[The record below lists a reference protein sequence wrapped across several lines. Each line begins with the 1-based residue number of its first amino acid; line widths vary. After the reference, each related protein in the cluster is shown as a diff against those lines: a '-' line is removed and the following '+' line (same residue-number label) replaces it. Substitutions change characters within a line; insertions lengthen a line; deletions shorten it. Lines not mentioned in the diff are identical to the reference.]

1 MGPSRRP
8 LFREQ
13 ALKQYKL
20 RQEKDIL
27 PRFISPAFFP
37 YVWFLFRKCHE
48 RSAHTRSE
56 EMKPTRG
63 QVPKYS
69 YWQNTVLCIQEWL
82 HHQVP
87 VLLQMSVVECGAAC
101 LAMIL
106 SYYGHKI
113 SISEICDHCNI
124 GRDGLSARDIAQ
136 AARNYGLRVRAI
148 SLQDDDL
155 RFVALPAIIHWEF
168 NHFIV
173 VEHWSSRW
181 IDVVDPAVG
190 RRRLTAEEFGA
201 GFTGVV
207 IMLEPGVQ
215 FVRRTTTSR
224 ITLWS
229 YIKLYVKQAPWRFL
243 QIIVASLLLQV
254 CALSFPLLTA
264 FVVDHII
271 PFGMRSLLPILG
283 LGMLILL
290 LAQLFIMLLRTAL
303 LVYLQNRIDI
313 AISSNFFEH
322 MLQLPTSFFQQR
334 SSGDILT
341 RVASNEVIR
350 DLVSS
355 QLVST
360 LLDGSLVVIYL
371 CILLQQSLVFGL
383 IVMFAGLLQI
393 TVLLVTNAPMR
404 RLASRELEAE
414 GTSQG
419 YVAEMLAGI
428 ETLKAAGAEQRA
440 FQRWS
445 NLFFNQLNISRRRS
459 YFSSAIAAFIAT
471 LSSLSPLVFLLI
483 GAEAVLNGS
492 MQLGVM
498 LALNAL
504 AGIFLAPLS
513 SLVESAMQLQLVQS
527 HLDRIADV
535 LTAEPEQDVRC
546 IRQPP
551 RLTGRI
557 ALDHVSFQYDAH
569 SPVVLT
575 DIVLHVEPGQKVA
588 LVGRTGSG
596 KTTLGKLLLGL
607 CLPTEGSISYDGIPL
622 RRLDYQAVRA
632 QFGTVMQDA
641 RIFSGSLRQNIA
653 FHAAAVT
660 MERIMQAAQLAALH
674 DDIMDMPMG
683 YETFVAEGGNA
694 LSGGQR
700 QRLAIA
706 RALVHAPAILLLDEA
721 TSALDVVT
729 ERIIEQNLRTLACTQ
744 IIIAHRL
751 STIEHADVILV
762 LDQGKIV
769 ERGTHQQLL
778 ALCGYYA
785 HLMQN
790 QLVAD

>member
-8 LFREQ
+8 FFREQ
-13 ALKQYKL
+13 ALKRYKL

-27 PRFISPAFFP
+27 PR
-37 YVWFLFRKCHE
+37 
-48 RSAHTRSE
+48 
-56 EMKPTRG
+56 
-63 QVPKYS
+63 
-69 YWQNTVLCIQEWL
+69 IQALL
-82 HHQVP
+82 HHRVP

-106 SYYGHKI
+106 SYYGYKI
-113 SISEICDHCNI
+113 NISEICDHCNI

-148 SLQDDDL
+148 SLQNNDL

-173 VEHWSSRW
+173 VERWSPRF

-190 RRRLTAEEFGA
+190 RKRLTSEEFDA
-201 GFTGVV
+201 GFTGIV

-215 FVRRTTTSR
+215 FVRRTVTSR

-229 YIKLYVKQAPWRFL
+229 YIKQYVKQAPWRFL
-243 QIIVASLLLQV
+243 QIIMASLLLQIF
-254 CALSFPLLTA
+254 ALAFPLLTE

-271 PFGMRSLLPILG
+271 PFGMRSLLPLLG
-283 LGMLILL
+283 LGMLVLL
-290 LAQLFIMLLRTAL
+290 FAQLMIMLLRASL

-313 AISSNFFEH
+313 TVSSSFFEH

-360 LLDGSLVVIYL
+360 LLDGSIVVVYL
-371 CILLQQSLVFGL
+371 FILLKQSLVFGL

-428 ETLKAAGAEQRA
+428 ETLKAAGVEQRA
-440 FQRWS
+440 FHRWS
-445 NLFFNQLNISRRRS
+445 NLFFSQLNISMRRS
-459 YFSSAIAAFIAT
+459 YFSSAIAAVLST
-471 LSSLSPLVFLLI
+471 LSSLFPLLFLLI
-483 GAEAVLNGS
+483 GAVAVLNGS
-492 MQLGVM
+492 MRLGMM

-513 SLVESAMQLQLVQS
+513 SLVESAMQLQLVHS

-535 LTAEPEQDVRC
+535 LMAEPEQDVRC
-546 IRQPP
+546 VQQPP
-551 RLTGRI
+551 CLTGRI
-557 ALDHVSFQYDAH
+557 ALDHVSFQYDPH
-569 SPVVLT
+569 SPAVLT
-575 DIVLHVEPGQKVA
+575 DILLHIEPGQKVA

-607 CLPTEGSISYDGIPL
+607 CLPTEGTISYDDIPL
-622 RRLDYQAVRA
+622 QRLDYQAVRA

-641 RIFSGSLRQNIA
+641 RIFSGSLRQNIS
-653 FHAAAVT
+653 FNDAAVT
-660 MERIMQAAQLAALH
+660 MEKIVQAAQFAELH
-674 DDIMDMPMG
+674 DEIMDMPMG

-706 RALVHAPAILLLDEA
+706 RALVHTPVMLLLDEA

-729 ERIIEQNLRTLACTQ
+729 ERMIERNLRTLACTQ

-751 STIEHADVILV
+751 STIQHADVILV

-778 ALCGYYA
+778 DLRGYYA

-790 QLVAD
+790 QLVVD